1 MQSPERTSF
10 FFTSES
16 VGIGHPDKLCDQIS
30 DAILDACLSQDRFS
44 RVAVDAVVKSDTVI
58 LVGEL
63 TSSASIDYERIVRG
77 VLKSA
82 GYTKQWG
89 LDPDACQIQVHITRQ
104 SEDISQG
111 LEQVLEDKWD
121 LGAGDQ
127 GIMFGYAT
135 DETQEKMP
143 QTAVLAH
150 ALAKGLHEL
159 RQTTV
164 WLGPDSKTQVT
175 MEYEETKESA
185 NTILRPLRVD
195 TIVISTQH
203 SEEMG
208 KEEICSFL
216 IENLIKKIVPAS
228 LLSNTK
234 YILQPSGKFVL
245 GGPKADS
252 GLTGRKIVVDSYGGW
267 GAHGGGA
274 YSGKDWSKVDRT
286 GSYAARWIAKSLVHA
301 GVCKRILVQI
311 SYAIGVKYPI
321 SLYVETYNTSSYTS
335 SEILEIIRANWDL
348 RLGSLVK
355 ELGLDAPVYS
365 RTSVFG
371 HFGRDG
377 FTWEHPKP
385 LNLNTLNT
393 LNTLNAL
400 SISNALSIPKENGT
414 NKNCEVKKECD
425 KIDAR
430 TLSF

>member
-1 MQSPERTSF
+1 M
-10 FFTSES
+10 
-16 VGIGHPDKLCDQIS
+16 
-30 DAILDACLSQDRFS
+30 
-44 RVAVDAVVKSDTVI
+44 AVDAVVKSDTVI

-63 TSSASIDYERIVRG
+63 TSRARIDYEKIVRD
-77 VLKSA
+77 VLRSA
-82 GYTKQWG
+82 GYTKRWG
-89 LDPDACQIQVHITRQ
+89 LDPDTCKIQVHITRQ

-111 LEQVLEDKWD
+111 LEQLPEDKWD

-135 DETQEKMP
+135 DETREKMP

-159 RQTTV
+159 RQTTP

-175 MEYEETKESA
+175 MEYEEVKEGAASV
-185 NTILRPLRVD
+185 LRPLRVD
-195 TIVISTQH
+195 TVVISTQH
-203 SEEMG
+203 SEEME

-216 IENLIKKIVPAS
+216 VEKLIKKIVPDS
-228 LLSNTK
+228 LLSRTK

-301 GVCKRILVQI
+301 GVCKRVLVQM
-311 SYAIGVKYPI
+311 SYAIGVKHPI
-321 SLYVETYNTSSYTS
+321 SLYVETYNTSNLTN
-335 SEILEIIRANWDL
+335 SELLEIIRANWDL

-355 ELGLDAPVYS
+355 ELGLDAPIYAG
-365 RTSVFG
+365 TSVFG

-377 FTWEHPKP
+377 FPWECPKP
-385 LNLNTLNT
+385 LVLGT
-393 LNTLNAL
+393 A
-400 SISNALSIPKENGT
+400 KENGMST
-414 NKNCEVKKECD
+414 TKTHAQKECG

-430 TLSF
+430 TLSM